1 MNVRPLPPQ
10 IHKWYTRASPPPPHT
25 HTHTHK
31 WYTRARPPHA
41 RTHARTHAPHARTH
55 ARTHTQTQNRSSVCP
70 PTRAG
75 QTPHRLLRGRRAPS
89 LPAATRGASSPLRY
103 FVVRR
108 VPFIASKDRQGTAP
122 RRSWLM
128 LCPPGCNFRAR
139 SSARARFCSSSSD
152 HEANPVSHRVA

>member
-10 IHKWYTRASPPPPHT
+10 IHKWYTRASPPPPPHT
-25 HTHTHK
+25 HTHTQVVHSCQAS
-31 WYTRARPPHA
+31 T
-41 RTHARTHAPHARTH
+41 RTHARTHA
-55 ARTHTQTQNRSSVCP
+55 QTQNRSSVCP

-108 VPFIASKDRQGTAP
+108 VPFIASKDRQGTTP